1 MGTRA
6 CTWPACPG
14 APVASTCSHLQTT
27 SSHFRETKSRPCSFA
42 DAVPSSQSAF
52 PSCHCRPSSS
62 NWGSCLSVLQPRAPP
77 MGALSEGKSR
87 PPMATHPASH
97 KGANTQGAEAPGCSR
112 DPGMQQ
118 RPRGAAGQKK
128 RGCEAAS
135 ERRIHLASKA
145 GHPWAHLGTIMI
157 MTRKRTCLGLSLR
170 PSVRQ
175 DRRPGGLGRWGLPHS
190 PDTHQAGI
198 SGIIPLGFLKF

>member
-14 APVASTCSHLQTT
+14 APVASTCSHLQPT

-112 DPGMQQ
+112 DPRDAAEAPGWSRGPRCSRGPPDAAEAPGCSRGPGMQQ
-118 RPRGAAGQKK
+118 RPRMQQRPQIG
-128 RGCEAAS
+128 RAS
-135 ERRIHLASKA
+135 CRERVS
-145 GHPWAHLGTIMI
+145 
-157 MTRKRTCLGLSLR
+157 
-170 PSVRQ
+170 
-175 DRRPGGLGRWGLPHS
+175 S
-190 PDTHQAGI
+190 PV
-198 SGIIPLGFLKF
+198 